1 MKIKNRNEVIA
12 VSLDLQVSYE
22 KSILGDYEEQFSF
35 RIIRHNLYGS
45 ECMTERDNY
54 QDALV
59 LAKKEADKHGVQLYV
74 QNAISQL
81 RPSSVTLFA

>member
-12 VSLDLQVSYE
+12 VSLDIEVSYE

-45 ECMTERDNY
+45 ERMAERDNY